1 MTPLSRAFDTVSGM
15 WRARVPLCVI
25 ELDYGDGDTVAWEF
39 YEAGVVR
46 FRDALANYEE
56 WSPLWEYALE

>member
-1 MTPLSRAFDTVSGM
+1 MTPISRAREAVSGM

-25 ELDYGDGDTVAWEF
+25 ELDYGGDAVAWEF

-46 FRDALANYEE
+46 FRDMDYEE
-56 WSPLWEYALE
+56 WAPVWEYGLE

>member
-25 ELDYGDGDTVAWEF
+25 ELDYGGDTVAWEF
-39 YEAGVVR
+39 YECGVVR
-46 FRDALANYEE
+46 FRDMDYEE
-56 WSPLWEYALE
+56 WAPLWEYGLE